1 MSEYAILVNKNH
13 PLKRG
18 HIPND
23 LTTPRIPFQAPEGD
37 ARRLLRKEAA
47 EAAEQLFCLAE
58 REGIRLAGI
67 SGYRP
72 YERQEELYA
81 AALKKNKSLLAV
93 APPGCSEHQTGLALD
108 VSCAAEHYELEETFA
123 DTREGKWLAS
133 SASLCGFI
141 LRYPKGREHITGYPY
156 EPWHIRYVGIPLA
169 FYMSMAG
176 MTLEEYVD
184 YHSQFCKPR
193 Q

>member
-1 MSEYAILVNKNH
+1 MIMSEYAILVNKSH
-13 PLKRG
+13 PLKRDDIPKDLTQP
-18 HIPND
+18 HIPF
-23 LTTPRIPFQAPEGD
+23 RAPEDD

-47 EAAEQLFCLAE
+47 EAAEQLFCLGE
-58 REGIRLAGI
+58 REGVRLCGI

-72 YERQEELYA
+72 YERQEKLYQ
-81 AALKKNKSLLAV
+81 AALKKNCSLMAV

-108 VSCAAEHYELEETFA
+108 VSCASEDYELEETFA

-141 LRYPKGREHITGYPY
+141 LRYPKGKENITGYPY

-176 MTLEEYVD
+176 MTLEEYME
-184 YHSQFCKPR
+184 YHHGVF
-193 Q
+193 